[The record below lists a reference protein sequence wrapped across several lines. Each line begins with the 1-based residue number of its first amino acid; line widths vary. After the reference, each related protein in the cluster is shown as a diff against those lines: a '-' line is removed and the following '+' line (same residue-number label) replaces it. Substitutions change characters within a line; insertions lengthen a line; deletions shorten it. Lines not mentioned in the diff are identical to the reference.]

1 MLLIF
6 PSSILLLLPSKSC
19 VWRPRPRSRRRLPPP
34 LERLLAPNVGH
45 QEDSTKDLL
54 SLPQSNSVF
63 PLNCRRPRSMLSLS
77 LYFSLSISL
86 SLYFSLSLFLSLSL
100 SLTYTFSVK
109 YYSLSHSQRRLS
121 IFLSLFRPRFLYPSF
136 SLSLPLSFF
145 LFLSLSLPPSLF
157 PFFSFFLFLSLSLPT
172 NTHFHA
178 FEKLTNNGR
187 QLTLRCRLSLE
198 VAISRCRSVTRCLDY
213 FIIIRPFTTI
223 KICPMAKE
231 ICRSKYKILPNTKQI
246 L

>member
-86 SLYFSLSLFLSLSL
+86 SLYFSLSLFLSLYFSLYFSL
-100 SLTYTFSVK
+100 SLSNIHFLCQILLSLTLAKTSQHL
-109 YYSLSHSQRRLS
+109 SLSLS
-121 IFLSLFRPRFLYPSF
+121 SALSLSFLLSLSPSF
-136 SLSLPLSFF
+136 LLSLSLSFSPSLPLSFF
-145 LFLSLSLPPSLF
+145 LFLSLSL
-157 PFFSFFLFLSLSLPT
+157 SFFTNKHSLSRVRK
-172 NTHFHA
+172 TH
-178 FEKLTNNGR
+178 K
-187 QLTLRCRLSLE
+187 
-198 VAISRCRSVTRCLDY
+198 
-213 FIIIRPFTTI
+213 
-223 KICPMAKE
+223 
-231 ICRSKYKILPNTKQI
+231 
-246 L
+246 

>member
-1 MLLIF
+1 M
-6 PSSILLLLPSKSC
+6 SIKNRNSKI
-19 VWRPRPRSRRRLPPP
+19 W
-34 LERLLAPNVGH
+34 LLAFLSKILFCRKVCMNIYTLILFPN
-45 QEDSTKDLL
+45 L
-54 SLPQSNSVF
+54 F
-63 PLNCRRPRSMLSLS
+63 
-77 LYFSLSISL
+77 SL
-86 SLYFSLSLFLSLSL
+86 SLYFSLSLFLSLYFSLYFSL
-100 SLTYTFSVK
+100 SLSNIHFLCQILL
-109 YYSLSHSQRRLS
+109 SLTLAKTSQHLS
-121 IFLSLFRPRFLYPSF
+121 LSLFRPRFLYPSF

>member
-77 LYFSLSISL
+77 LYFSLSISPLCATQCSLQKGDNVFLCYEWKRERERLSTHLYQQQTVGELSNSDRTYL
-86 SLYFSLSLFLSLSL
+86 SLYFTRSLSLSVYLILSLSLFHTHSLSR
-100 SLTYTFSVK
+100 SRDWSSEFASNGRCVCADQSRWVSAFSVWLG
-109 YYSLSHSQRRLS
+109 SWRRS
-121 IFLSLFRPRFLYPSF
+121 NSW
-136 SLSLPLSFF
+136 
-145 LFLSLSLPPSLF
+145 
-157 PFFSFFLFLSLSLPT
+157 T
-172 NTHFHA
+172 
-178 FEKLTNNGR
+178 R
-187 QLTLRCRLSLE
+187 Q
-198 VAISRCRSVTRCLDY
+198 SVNC
-213 FIIIRPFTTI
+213 
-223 KICPMAKE
+223 
-231 ICRSKYKILPNTKQI
+231 
-246 L
+246 